1 MTRIDRYVIEK
12 TMTPLAATIGIALA
26 ALLMERMVR
35 LMEILVSQGGPIF
48 LVLRMLGNLVPHYL
62 GLALPAALFIGVML
76 ATTRLSIDSEID
88 ALQSVGV
95 SLRRLLRPLMVL
107 TVFLSAIMFVLYGY
121 LQPYTRYAYRALM
134 YAATNSAWDLSLE
147 KGSFFTGLGGYTVLV
162 DDIADGGRK
171 LNGVFVYKK
180 DDNGTTLAMTA
191 ESGVAS
197 RRPDQLQIVLHL
209 IKGVRT
215 EIKPDGQ
222 VTVLTFDDIDMPIDV
237 ALPDP
242 FRDRQGE
249 RELTMGELWGQR
261 NTDAVKPSKFAVR
274 AEFWGRIVRTLSM
287 LMLPLLGIPLGL
299 ATRRNQRNLG
309 IAVGVVTLVVYNN
322 ILNFGESLASI
333 GRMSSFLGLW
343 LPFLVFTGVSVWLF
357 VTVSTRPRENPVAM
371 LIGSIDGLR
380 QRVAR
385 LLSWRRR
392 RAEAAE

>member
-12 TMTPLAATIGIALA
+12 TMVPLAATIGIALV

-35 LMEILVSQGGPIF
+35 LMEILVSQGGPLF
-48 LVLRMLGNLVPHYL
+48 LVLKMLGNLVPHYL
-62 GLALPAALFIGVML
+62 GLALPAALFVGVML

-107 TVFLSAIMFVLYGY
+107 TLAIGVVLFLLYGY

-171 LNGVFVYKK
+171 LYGVFVYKK
-180 DDNGTTLAMTA
+180 DENGNTLAMTA
-191 ESGVAS
+191 ESGEAS
-197 RRPDQLQIVLHL
+197 RRPEQLQIVLHL

-215 EIKPDGQ
+215 EIKADGQ
-222 VTVLTFDDIDMPIDV
+222 VTMLTFDDFDMPIDV
-237 ALPDP
+237 ALPEP
-242 FRDRQGE
+242 FRERVSE
-249 RELTMGELWGQR
+249 RELTMGELWDQR
-261 NTDAVKPSKFAVR
+261 NTDQVKPSKYAIR
-274 AEFWGRIVRTLSM
+274 AEFWGRIVRTLSL

-309 IAVGVVTLVVYNN
+309 IAVGVVLLVVYNN
-322 ILNFGESLASI
+322 LLNFGEQLASA
-333 GRMSSFLGLW
+333 GRISSFLGLW
-343 LPFLVFTGVSVWLF
+343 LPFLAFTGFSLWLF
-357 VTVSTRPRENPVAM
+357 MTVSARPRENPMAM
-371 LIGSIDGLR
+371 LIGSLDRVRLWLMRRLR
-380 QRVAR
+380 
-385 LLSWRRR
+385 WRQAK
-392 RAEAAE
+392 AES